1 MDPSK
6 DKNYNYMKNLAKK
19 NYKLD
24 TFDRVNEGKFIENTK
39 ELELIGNEII
49 NNFIKDKSLKI
60 NFFIDICS
68 APGIYSKIILNKFPI
83 ITGIGISLPPEEGG
97 VEYEIEE
104 SNFKKIYKNILEK
117 KYKLEISKKLDLG
130 IASCV
135 SYQNDAKKAFKLN
148 NELILKSL
156 YLILSNLNQDGNLI
170 INMTMKNIHLAFNL
184 INILNKYFKNY
195 KLWKSINVWGTKNTF
210 YFFGYNFVERNSNK
224 INDEI
229 NELIEKIQ
237 NEKNELYYKFLG
249 TVEEYNTI
257 NFEMRKIYQVRINAW
272 KKLIQ

>member
-49 NNFIKDKSLKI
+49 NNFIKDKNLKI

-249 TVEEYNTI
+249 TIEEYNTI